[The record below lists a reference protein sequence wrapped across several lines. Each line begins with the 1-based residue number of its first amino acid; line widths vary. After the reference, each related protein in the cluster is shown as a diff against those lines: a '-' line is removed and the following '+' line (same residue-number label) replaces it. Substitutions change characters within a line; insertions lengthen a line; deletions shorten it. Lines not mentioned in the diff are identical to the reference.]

1 MAIFVALLAAGV
13 VLTGL
18 QVVPVV
24 VLVISLPFLALLAGK
39 PVLRRLAVRNAMRRP
54 RETALVILGSL
65 LGTAIITGSM
75 IVGDTLHS
83 SIRRSAYTQL
93 GPVDELVATAKP
105 AQLPVLQHAFAV
117 GPSPDIV
124 GMLPITGIVAAVAN
138 GPQAPRRLAE
148 PTATVEETDFA
159 AAAAFGGNRRATGI
173 SGPTPVPGQAVI
185 GRDLANKLAV
195 RPGQRI
201 VAYAYGQQLN
211 LVVSRVLPRIG
222 VAGFNLGDG
231 GRTQS
236 GTGSSSYTVFV
247 APGTLAGLYNSP
259 AQLSAR
265 AVPPVSLL
273 AVSNRGGII
282 GGAALSA
289 TVQMQVVVRA
299 AANGIRAPEVG
310 LVKKDLL
317 DNADQQG
324 KSFSQ
329 LFSTLG
335 FFGVLAGVLLLV
347 NIFVMLAQERKAE
360 LGMIRAVGMR
370 RAGLVG
376 SFSLEGWMYSL
387 ASAAVGTLAGIGI
400 GRLIVVAARGI
411 FARGSD
417 GLDFA
422 FSASLHSIQ
431 TGFTSGFLIS
441 LVTVLITSLFISR
454 LNVIRA
460 IRDLPEPVNPRHL
473 AASVIGG
480 ALLFVVGALITVAGI
495 TGDSAGMTLVG
506 LPLAALGAVPVL
518 RRWGVPRRPLVSIA
532 CITSI
537 VWEVMAF
544 DIVRHAFR
552 RGGVGIFLVQ
562 GVILVAAAVIL
573 VSQNQDV
580 IGAFLRSAGG
590 GARNMS
596 LSLGLAYPL
605 AKRFRTGM
613 ILAMY
618 SLVVFTLTF
627 LIVISH
633 LFGNQVTKFTQQIS
647 AGFTLVAPSNEAN
660 PIPVAAVR
668 ARTDVTSVAA
678 LSETVGDWQTG
689 EAGTDYRSS
698 PAGTYDATYAASGG
712 TQLNHRAIAYP
723 SDVAVY
729 QAVLTD
735 PTALIVTPDFL
746 RHGGGGPNPRG
757 VSVGD
762 VVTLRD
768 PRSGRTA
775 ILHVVA
781 ITKDLANDNVALMS
795 PATMQAV
802 FGRNVPNLLFI
813 RTRSGVNSQAVA
825 DQLNGQY
832 VASGPDAKSFKRIVT
847 DDLSRQQQFFRL
859 MQGYMALGLLVGVA
873 GLGVVMVRAVRERRR
888 QIGIL
893 RALGFSGV
901 AVRRAF
907 MAESTFVALEGVGI
921 GAALALVVSW
931 RLVTN
936 SSFGDN
942 LTYSIPVL
950 GLALLIGGTLLA
962 SLIAT
967 GAPAIQASRVR
978 PAVALR
984 IAD

>member
-1 MAIFVALLAAGV
+1 VAA
-13 VLTGL
+13 
-18 QVVPVV
+18 
-24 VLVISLPFLALLAGK
+24 S
-39 PVLRRLAVRNAMRRP
+39 
-54 RETALVILGSL
+54 
-65 LGTAIITGSM
+65 
-75 IVGDTLHS
+75 
-83 SIRRSAYTQL
+83 
-93 GPVDELVATAKP
+93 
-105 AQLPVLQHAFAV
+105 
-117 GPSPDIV
+117 PSPDIA
-124 GMLPITGIVAAVAN
+124 GTLQITGVVAAVAN
-138 GPQAPRRLAE
+138 GPQATRRLAE
-148 PTATVEETDFA
+148 PTATLEETDFA
-159 AAAAFGGNRRATGI
+159 AAAKLGGNPRATGI
-173 SGPTPVPGQAVI
+173 RGPTPGPGRAAV
-185 GRDLANKLAV
+185 GRDLAKRLAV
-195 RPGQRI
+195 RVGDPI
-201 VAYAYGQQLN
+201 VAYSYGHELR
-211 LVVSRVLPRIG
+211 LTVSRVLPRLG
-222 VAGFNLGDG
+222 VAGFNFGDG
-231 GRTQS
+231 GRSQS

-247 APGTLAGLYNSP
+247 TPGTLAGLY
-259 AQLSAR
+259 ARATGSAR
-265 AVPPVSLL
+265 AVPPGTVL
-273 AVSNRGGII
+273 AVANRGGII
-282 GGAALSA
+282 GGASRSTAVQGQLLQQA
-289 TVQMQVVVRA
+289 TAAGLPAPQVSLA
-299 AANGIRAPEVG
+299 
-310 LVKKDLL
+310 KKDLL
-317 DNADQQG
+317 DSADQQG
-324 KSFSQ
+324 KSFTQ

-387 ASAAVGTLAGIGI
+387 GAAAVGTLAGIGI
-400 GRLIVVAARGI
+400 GRVIVVVARGI
-411 FARGSD
+411 FARGND

-431 TGFTSGFLIS
+431 SGFTIGFVIS
-441 LVTVLITSLFISR
+441 LITVLLTSLFISR

-473 AASVIGG
+473 AASAVGG
-480 ALLFVVGALITVAGI
+480 GVLFVVGGLITVSGVSGKNPAL
-495 TGDSAGMTLVG
+495 TLLGV
-506 LPLAALGAVPVL
+506 PLAALGAVPVL

-532 CITSI
+532 CVVSI

-544 DIVRHAFR
+544 DIVRDTFR
-552 RGGVGIFLVQ
+552 RGGIGIFLVQ

-580 IGAFLRSAGG
+580 IGAFLRTAGG

-596 LSLGLAYPL
+596 LNLGLAYPL

-627 LIVISH
+627 LIVFSH
-633 LFGNQVTKFTQQIS
+633 LFGNQVSKFTKQIS
-647 AGFTLVAPSNEAN
+647 GGFTLVAPSNEAN
-660 PIPVAAVR
+660 PIPVADVR
-668 ARTDVTSVAA
+668 ARPDVASVAA
-678 LSETVGDWQTG
+678 LSETVGEWQTAAVG
-689 EAGTDYRSS
+689 STFRRWA
-698 PAGTYDATYAASGG
+698 AGTYDANYVDAGG
-712 TQLNHRAIAYP
+712 TELRHRDSSYP
-723 SDVAVY
+723 DDVSVY
-729 QAVLTD
+729 RAVLHD
-735 PTALIVTPDFL
+735 PTAVIVTPDFL
-746 RHGGGGPNPRG
+746 RRGGGPNTHE

-762 VVTLRD
+762 AVTLRD

-775 ILHVVA
+775 SLHVVA
-781 ITKDLANDNVALMS
+781 VTKDLANQNVAMMA
-795 PATMQAV
+795 PATMRAV
-802 FGRNVPNLLFI
+802 FGREVPDLLFV
-813 RTRSGVNSQAVA
+813 RTRPGVDAQSVA
-825 DQLNGQY
+825 DQLNGTY

-847 DDLSRQQQFFRL
+847 DDLARQQQFFRL

-893 RALGFSGV
+893 RSLGFSGI

-936 SSFGDN
+936 SSFGDT
-942 LTYSIPVL
+942 LSYSIPVV
-950 GLALLIGGTLLA
+950 GLAFLIGGTLLA